1 MRHPPVKMPP
11 MPAAARRR
19 FTLPA
24 AWALALLGVAPQ
36 VHAEP
41 VSYGLDLTHTFVHWE
56 VLHMGTS
63 TSRGRFDKL
72 EGTVSFDPKEKSL
85 DIGITV
91 ATDSIST
98 GSAPF
103 DAVLKGASLLNTKE
117 HPQAWFVARRAT
129 FEGEMPKQVHGEFT
143 LRGVSQPLTL
153 RATRWRCGLNPLFQR
168 EVCGGDFEATLKR
181 SDFGMTLA
189 LPLVADEVKLLVQ
202 VEGIRGGVPQ

>member
-1 MRHPPVKMPP
+1 M
-11 MPAAARRR
+11 AAA
-19 FTLPA
+19 A
-24 AWALALLGVAPQ
+24 QA

-41 VSYGLDLTHTFVHWE
+41 VSYGLDPTHTFVNWE
-56 VLHMGTS
+56 VVHMGTS

-72 EGTVSFDPKEKSL
+72 EGTVTFDAKEKTL

-98 GSAPF
+98 GAAPF

-117 HPQAWFVARRAT
+117 YPQAWFVARRAT
-129 FEGEMPKQVHGEFT
+129 FEGDVLKQVQGEFT

-153 RATRWRCGLNPLFQR
+153 RATRWRCALNPLFQR

-189 LPLVADEVKLLVQ
+189 LPLVADEIKLLVQ
-202 VEGIRGGVPQ
+202 VEAVRGGVPQ

>member
-1 MRHPPVKMPP
+1 MSHMPTALPHPLRLAACTLLL
-11 MPAAARRR
+11 AAAAQDS
-19 FTLPA
+19 P
-24 AWALALLGVAPQ
+24 
-36 VHAEP
+36 AEP
-41 VSYGLDLTHTFVHWE
+41 VTYGLEPSHTFVYWE
-56 VLHMGTS
+56 VVHMGTS

-72 EGTVSFDPKEKSL
+72 EGNVSFDAKDKAL
-85 DIGITV
+85 DLSITV

-98 GSAPF
+98 GAAPF

-129 FEGEMPKQVHGEFT
+129 FEGEVPKQVHGEFT

-168 EVCGGDFEATLKR
+168 EVCGGDFETTLKR

-202 VEGIRGGVPQ
+202 VEGVRGGVPQ